1 MTQIILK
8 IILISFIV
16 FIILS
21 LTAYVLWRIFQK
33 RWKCTETGCEQHITG
48 KYKNEAECNK
58 KCKENDDSVI
68 EDKDTTAWACTSD
81 YECIPA
87 KEGKY
92 VSKQAC
98 QELCSQPQYYYP
110 QTLTPWYL
118 NRRPRY
124 WSIRQNQRKISS
136 PGKK

>member
-68 EDKDTTAWACTSD
+68 EDITRQHGLVLRITNAF
-81 YECIPA
+81 
-87 KEGKY
+87 
-92 VSKQAC
+92 
-98 QELCSQPQYYYP
+98 PQ
-110 QTLTPWYL
+110 
-118 NRRPRY
+118 
-124 WSIRQNQRKISS
+124 
-136 PGKK
+136 KKANM